1 MEKIRTAV
9 VGTGYL
15 GRFHA
20 QKYAALDS
28 SDLVAI
34 AEVNREQGERVAK
47 ELNTRWVEDYTT
59 LVGEVD
65 AVSIVVPTQ
74 LHHEVASFFLDHG
87 IHVLLEKPITVTV
100 EQAKDLIERGQ
111 KNGALL
117 QVGHLE
123 RFNPAVQALSSVLEE
138 PLFIESHRLAPFN
151 PRGADVSVILDLMIH
166 DIDIIQDLVD
176 SPIRS
181 ISPIGV
187 PVLTDETDISNAR
200 VEFENGCVAN
210 VTASRVSTKSER
222 KMRVFQQNAYIVV
235 DFQERTLAVYH
246 KGDYSEQIGDLSAVQ
261 ADLSTFESG
270 DALMEEI
277 RAFLH
282 SIQSGERPRVRGEEG
297 KRALETALRINEEI
311 INRPLSVGR
320 EHKGDS

>member
-282 SIQSGERPRVRGEEG
+282 SIQSGERPLVRGEEG

>member
-1 MEKIRTAV
+1 MKKIRAAV
-9 VGTGYL
+9 IGTGYL

-20 QKYAALDS
+20 QKYATLES

-34 AEVNREQGERVAK
+34 AEINREQGERVAD

-74 LHHEVASFFLDHG
+74 LHHEVAGFFLDHG

-100 EQAKDLIERGQ
+100 EQAEELIERGE

-166 DIDIIQDLVD
+166 DIDIIQELVN
-176 SPIRS
+176 SPIRR

-277 RAFLH
+277 KAFLH
-282 SIQSGERPRVRGEEG
+282 SIQSGERPLVRGEEG

>member
-282 SIQSGERPRVRGEEG
+282 SIQSGERPLVRGEEG
-297 KRALETALRINEEI
+297 KRALRINEEI

>member
-1 MEKIRTAV
+1 VGRIRTAV

-20 QKYAALDS
+20 QKYAAIES
-28 SDLVAI
+28 SELVAI
-34 AEVNREQGERVAK
+34 AEIDREQGEHVAN

-100 EQAKDLIERGQ
+100 EQAEDLILRGQ
-111 KNGALL
+111 RSGAIL
-117 QVGHLE
+117 QIGHLE

-176 SPIRS
+176 SPIRR

-222 KMRVFQQNAYIVV
+222 KMRVFQHNAYIVV
-235 DFQERTLAVYH
+235 DFQEKTLALYH
-246 KGDYSEQIGDLSAVQ
+246 KRDYSEQITDLSAVQ

-277 RAFLH
+277 GAFLN
-282 SIQSGERPRVRGEEG
+282 SIRSGERPLVRGEEG
-297 KRALETALRINEEI
+297 KRALETALQINEQI
-311 INRPLSVGR
+311 TDHPVGL
-320 EHKGDS
+320 

>member
-1 MEKIRTAV
+1 MGRIRTAV

-20 QKYAALDS
+20 QKYAALEAS
-28 SDLVAI
+28 ELVAI
-34 AEVNREQGERVAK
+34 AEINREQGELVAN

-59 LVGEVD
+59 LIGEVD

-74 LHHEVASFFLDHG
+74 LHHEVAGFFLDHG
-87 IHVLLEKPITVTV
+87 VHVLLEKPITVTV
-100 EQAKDLIERGQ
+100 EQADDLIMRAQQSGVM
-111 KNGALL
+111 L

-123 RFNPAVQALSSVLEE
+123 RFNPAVQALSSVLEA

-176 SPIRS
+176 SPIRR

-187 PVLTDETDISNAR
+187 PVLTAETDISNAR

-222 KMRVFQQNAYIVV
+222 KMRVFQHNAYIVV
-235 DFQERTLAVYH
+235 DFQEKTLAAYH
-246 KGDYSEQIGDLSAVQ
+246 KRDYSEQITDLSAVQ

-270 DALMEEI
+270 DALLEEI
-277 RAFLH
+277 GAFLH
-282 SIQSGERPRVRGEEG
+282 SIQTGERPLVRGEEG
-297 KRALETALRINEEI
+297 KRALETALQINEQI
-311 INRPLSVGR
+311 TDHPVGV
-320 EHKGDS
+320 

>member
-1 MEKIRTAV
+1 MGRIRTAV

-20 QKYAALDS
+20 QKYAALEAS
-28 SDLVAI
+28 ELVAI
-34 AEVNREQGERVAK
+34 AEINREQGELVAN
-47 ELNTRWVEDYTT
+47 ELNTRWVEDYTA
-59 LVGEVD
+59 LIGEVD

-74 LHHEVASFFLDHG
+74 LHHEVAGFFLDHG
-87 IHVLLEKPITVTV
+87 VHVLLEKPITVTV
-100 EQAKDLIERGQ
+100 EQADDLIMRAQQSGVM
-111 KNGALL
+111 L

-123 RFNPAVQALSSVLEE
+123 RFNPAVQALSSVLEA

-176 SPIRS
+176 SPIRR

-187 PVLTDETDISNAR
+187 PVLTAETDISNAR

-222 KMRVFQQNAYIVV
+222 KMRVFQHNAYIVV
-235 DFQERTLAVYH
+235 DFQEKTLAVYH
-246 KGDYSEQIGDLSAVQ
+246 KRDYSEQITDLSAVQ

-270 DALMEEI
+270 DALLEEI
-277 RAFLH
+277 GAFLH
-282 SIQSGERPRVRGEEG
+282 SIQTGERPLVRGEEG
-297 KRALETALRINEEI
+297 KRALETALQINEQI
-311 INRPLSVGR
+311 TDHPVGV
-320 EHKGDS
+320 

>member
-1 MEKIRTAV
+1 MKKIRAAV
-9 VGTGYL
+9 IGTGYL

-20 QKYAALDS
+20 QKYATLES

-34 AEVNREQGERVAK
+34 AEINREQGERVAD

-74 LHHEVASFFLDHG
+74 LHHEVAGFFLDHG

-100 EQAKDLIERGQ
+100 EQAEELIERGE

-166 DIDIIQDLVD
+166 DIDIIQELVN
-176 SPIRS
+176 SPIRR

-277 RAFLH
+277 KAFLH
-282 SIQSGERPRVRGEEG
+282 SIQSGERPLVRGEEG

-311 INRPLSVGR
+311 INRPLSVGK

>member
-1 MEKIRTAV
+1 MGRIRTAV

-20 QKYAALDS
+20 QKYAALEAS
-28 SDLVAI
+28 ELVAI
-34 AEVNREQGERVAK
+34 AEINREQGELVAN

-59 LVGEVD
+59 LIGEVD

-74 LHHEVASFFLDHG
+74 LHHEVAGFFLDHG
-87 IHVLLEKPITVTV
+87 VHVLLEKPITVTV
-100 EQAKDLIERGQ
+100 EQADDLIMRAQQSGVM
-111 KNGALL
+111 L

-123 RFNPAVQALSSVLEE
+123 RFNPAVQALSSVLEA

-176 SPIRS
+176 SPIRR

-187 PVLTDETDISNAR
+187 PVLTAETDISNAR

-222 KMRVFQQNAYIVV
+222 KMRVFQHNAYIVV
-235 DFQERTLAVYH
+235 DFQEKTLAVYH
-246 KGDYSEQIGDLSAVQ
+246 KRDYSEQITDLSAVQ

-270 DALMEEI
+270 DALLEEI
-277 RAFLH
+277 GAFLH
-282 SIQSGERPRVRGEEG
+282 SIQTGERPLVRGEEG
-297 KRALETALRINEEI
+297 KRALETALQINEQI
-311 INRPLSVGR
+311 TDHPVGV
-320 EHKGDS
+320 

>member
-47 ELNTRWVEDYTT
+47 ELNTRWVEDYMT

-282 SIQSGERPRVRGEEG
+282 SIQSGERPLVRGEEG

>member
-1 MEKIRTAV
+1 MDKIRSAV

-20 QKYAALDS
+20 QKYASLES
-28 SDLVAI
+28 SELVAI
-34 AEVNREQGERVAK
+34 AEINREQGELVAN
-47 ELNTRWVEDYTT
+47 ELHTKWVEDYTT

-65 AVSIVVPTQ
+65 AVSVVVPTQ
-74 LHHEVASFFLDHG
+74 LHHEVAGFFLDHG

-100 EQAKDLIERGQ
+100 EQAEDLILRAQ
-111 KNGALL
+111 QSGAIL
-117 QVGHLE
+117 QIGHLE
-123 RFNPAVQALSSVLEE
+123 RFNPAVQALSSVLEA

-176 SPIRS
+176 SPIRH

-187 PVLTDETDISNAR
+187 PVLTNETDISNAR

-222 KMRVFQQNAYIVV
+222 KMRVFQHNAYIVV
-235 DFQERTLAVYH
+235 DFQEKTLALYH
-246 KGDYSEQIGDLSAVQ
+246 KRDYSEQITDLSAVQ

-277 RAFLH
+277 GAFLH
-282 SIQSGERPRVRGEEG
+282 SIQTGERPLVRGEEG
-297 KRALETALRINEEI
+297 KRALETALQINEQI
-311 INRPLSVGR
+311 TDHPVGL
-320 EHKGDS
+320 

>member
-1 MEKIRTAV
+1 MEKIRAAV

-20 QKYAALDS
+20 QKYAALES

-34 AEVNREQGERVAK
+34 AEINREQGERVAD

-100 EQAKDLIERGQ
+100 EQAEDLIERGRR
-111 KNGALL
+111 NSALL

-176 SPIRS
+176 SPIRR

-246 KGDYSEQIGDLSAVQ
+246 KKDYSDQITDLSAVQ

-277 RAFLH
+277 KAFLH
-282 SIQSGERPRVRGEEG
+282 SIQSGERPLVRGEEG
-297 KRALETALRINEEI
+297 RRALETALRINEQI
-311 INRPLSVGR
+311 IDQPLSVGSVQ
-320 EHKGDS
+320 KGDS